1 MITETLG
8 HETIMKVLIGLIFL
22 YAGHVCSSAAA
33 NAYNA
38 YFCGESHDLSASV
51 WQIIGVAAY
60 LFGGFLLFI
69 TLATAVPTKGVTIT
83 VKNMSVQRRE
93 DIPHLFWDKVTGKL
107 YDMTDDLDLSM
118 PVTTNKNGY
127 EKDLS
132 NTLQW

>member
-1 MITETLG
+1 M
-8 HETIMKVLIGLIFL
+8 
-22 YAGHVCSSAAA
+22 
-33 NAYNA
+33 
-38 YFCGESHDLSASV
+38 
-51 WQIIGVAAY
+51 AAY